1 MTFDRQTLNR
11 LYRYCV
17 SLTNDE
23 ARAYDLL
30 QSGIERYLR
39 HAPQDLAAPMPY
51 LQRVLRNLYIDA
63 LRQSHRYPEE
73 SLEAYG
79 DDIVDIGLQV
89 LERQAM
95 ARSDAERIWA
105 ALNPLERELLYFWA
119 VEEMTAAEIAE
130 RLACPR
136 NTVLSRVHRLRRK
149 LRARFADDAQTA
161 ALEASS

>member
-39 HAPQDLAAPMPY
+39 HAPQDLAAPIPY
-51 LQRVLRNLYIDA
+51 LQQILHNLYINT
-63 LRQSHRYPEE
+63 LQQNHHYPKKN
-73 SLEAYG
+73 LKTYNNN
-79 DDIVDIGLQV
+79 IVNINLQV
-89 LERQAM
+89 LEQQAM

-149 LRARFADDAQTA
+149 LRARFADDAQTTT
-161 ALEASS
+161 LKASS